1 VKKNI
6 LIFKGMKRLFEVENE
21 IRYLSA
27 LIPRK
32 SRFGAGGDDYTIY
45 YNHPLVRKTVKRVH
59 DDMEGI
65 IIGWFVDETTGANF
79 SILFNNGQ
87 IDDYEERQFLPPP
100 SAQSEEYIQLKED
113 DGSYRDFNTSDNLT
127 PAINLEQSL
136 FHLPDDDKIMGS
148 DNRMLHKT
156 KLKHIDKL
164 ISKGTAK
171 STQQYTEMAKP
182 KEPVAQRSSAR
193 GLKPNCPDQLKQE
206 LNNKIN
212 EATEWNTELQ
222 DYITKYITILNNNLS
237 KNPQELL
244 DEDTIKYIRG
254 EFNQSEKIEKI
265 KESGQKLESECKKSL
280 NDINAIIDTD
290 LYNEN
295 FDDYVAQDIER
306 SIKIYKKKKEEK
318 LINEQVKDFINDCA
332 IVNKDRDI
340 FELLRPFDKNLS
352 VEDQLKFYICYIQQF
367 AIDMAHDKINAVTQ
381 VIIEIKKNVID
392 VIKQL
397 QTHLPSDFPKIT
409 QKGENLENI
418 IKKLFPKYNDN
429 KNPDYYVTRMFL
441 GNDREEYNISTSTG
455 AETLEFIMVN
465 FLEIYGYT
473 IEGIFR
479 RVSQDF
485 EKSMTFDRLL
495 QSNTYK
501 KVPVKNQNILIV
513 TDVYPTDPS
522 KTQSFQLFLNEY
534 INTRYKKI
542 KCGHVKTI
550 AHEYDS
556 GTFNSWAFDFGD
568 EDTGI
573 KELDISSG
581 RMEICELFE
590 FGNPDDNKIKLGVSP
605 VILHYKITKGKDK
618 PQLEIIK
625 FLDNSDIK
633 GKFTN
638 SILKEV
644 KAKVETVKN
653 SNEKIA
659 NALAKTLGDKAIRD
673 AAQELNKVKAIKEY
687 YKFGNN
693 SLITFLSN
701 DATSALAAAQTLP
714 GGIFNSNRVV
724 DELAEGSEFIAVR
737 PGTSLFKR
745 IQTVPELVERE
756 RSFLPSQQTQQGAN
770 GSPPRARG
778 SPSKSQG
785 TPDSRRKQPGN
796 GALGGTPSRVRSRS
810 KESEENDLRSPRRLF
825 PVGSPR
831 SQVST
836 QSQEFN
842 PMNEFGK
849 RSLQKKIHELEKE
862 IKYLGKSNER

>member
-1 VKKNI
+1 
-6 LIFKGMKRLFEVENE
+6 MKRLFEVENE

-59 DDMEGI
+59 DNMEGI
-65 IIGWFVDETTGANF
+65 IIGWFVDETTGSNF

-100 SAQSEEYIQLKED
+100 SAQPEEYIQLKED
-113 DGSYRDFNTSDNLT
+113 DGSYRDFNDGDNLT
-127 PAINLEQSL
+127 PTPEQSL

-164 ISKGTAK
+164 ISKGTAP
-171 STQQYTEMAKP
+171 STQQDTEMAKP
-182 KEPVAQRSSAR
+182 KEPVAQRSSVR
-193 GLKPNCPDQLKQE
+193 GIKPNCPDELKQE

-212 EATEWNTELQ
+212 EATKWNTELQ
-222 DYITKYITILNNNLS
+222 NYITNYITILNNNLRT
-237 KNPQELL
+237 NQQEQL
-244 DEDTIKYIRG
+244 DEDTIKNIRG
-254 EFNQSEKIEKI
+254 EFDQSEKIEKI
-265 KESGQKLESECKKSL
+265 KESGQKLQSECKKSL
-280 NDINAIIDTD
+280 KDINAIIYND
-290 LYNEN
+290 LYNGN
-295 FDDYVAQDIER
+295 FDDIVSQDIVR
-306 SIKIYKKKKEEK
+306 LIKIYKKKKEEK

-332 IVNKDRDI
+332 IVNEKRDI

-367 AIDMAHDKINAVTQ
+367 AIDMAHDKINAVTE
-381 VIIEIKKNVID
+381 VIIEIKNNVIG

-397 QTHLPSDFPKIT
+397 ETHLPSDFPKIT
-409 QKGENLENI
+409 QKGENLKDI
-418 IKKLFPKYNDN
+418 IIKLFPKHNDN

-495 QSNTYK
+495 QANTYK
-501 KVPVKNQNILIV
+501 KIPVKNQNILIV

-556 GTFNSWAFDFGD
+556 GTFNSWAFGFGD

-581 RMEICELFE
+581 RMEIGELFE
-590 FGNPDDNKIKLGVSP
+590 FRNPDDNEIKIGVSP
-605 VILHYKITKGKDK
+605 VILHYKITKVKDK

-625 FLDNSDIK
+625 FLNNSNIK
-633 GKFTN
+633 GQFIN

-644 KAKVETVKN
+644 KIKVENAKN

-737 PGTSLFKR
+737 PGTSLFKQ

-756 RSFLPSQQTQQGAN
+756 RSFQPSQETQEGAN

-796 GALGGTPSRVRSRS
+796 RALGDTPSRVRSRS
-810 KESEENDLRSPRRLF
+810 KESEKSDLPSPRRLF

-842 PMNEFGK
+842 LMNEFGK